1 MRPRKDLE
9 RRTEDGCNCV
19 KSTRGKRDG
28 GGEEDKKRGKERKK
42 GEGGGKKKVEKRN
55 RRKWTKGEKE
65 NWKIMEASR
74 KEGRKEEGDKSRS
87 KGKDKRGIRG
97 LLTYRNRTK
106 REDRRNER

>member
-1 MRPRKDLE
+1 M
-9 RRTEDGCNCV
+9 
-19 KSTRGKRDG
+19 
-28 GGEEDKKRGKERKK
+28 
-42 GEGGGKKKVEKRN
+42 EKRN

-87 KGKDKRGIRG
+87 KGKDKRRIRG